1 MRLTHQLI
9 SGIGGQCPPY
19 CFNEKKMLRS
29 GSFWLIIGLL
39 LSVGCVP
46 AISTSLQQEAGPRVS
61 FAELSAH
68 PDKYQGQLEI
78 LGGLVMSVQPWGQG
92 SLLEVDQRQ
101 LDERLYPVG
110 RASGGTFWVE
120 SDQWL
125 NPTSYLPK
133 SAVVIAGTVAGQKDG
148 RLLLKARQ
156 VTLLAPPVW
165 EKSSYPVPREWY
177 PPELEYW
184 YTPPYFDPYR
194 GGGRH

>member
-1 MRLTHQLI
+1 MH
-9 SGIGGQCPPY
+9 
-19 CFNEKKMLRS
+19 RS
-29 GSFWLIIGLL
+29 GNFWLIFGLL
-39 LSVGCVP
+39 LALGCGP
-46 AISTSLQQEAGPRVS
+46 AIGTNLQQAVGPRVS

-110 RASGGTFWVE
+110 TASGGTFWVE
-120 SDQWL
+120 SAQWL
-125 NPTSYLPK
+125 TSSSYLPK

-148 RLLLKARQ
+148 RLLLKAKE

-165 EKSSYPVPREWY
+165 EKYYYPVPREWY

-184 YTPPYFDPYR
+184 YTPPYFDIYR
-194 GGGRH
+194 GGRR